1 MTNEVYF
8 KLDVICTYSTR
19 MPQPGDKIPRSPPKR
34 RVDDQS
40 NSRPYNLRA
49 KPLNFDSTPFKT
61 GDMVEIFRGASKK
74 FIDKVGTITKITKKK
89 VWILCQDNCNYPT
102 EITNIRSY
110 QGNKIISKYIDLS
123 RGVLPENLRRG
134 PYAVVDE
141 RCEDVTLDPK

>member
-1 MTNEVYF
+1 
-8 KLDVICTYSTR
+8 

-40 NSRPYNLRA
+40 NSRPYSLRA

-61 GDMVEIFRGASKK
+61 GDMAEIFRGASKK

-110 QGNKIISKYIDLS
+110 QGNKIISK
-123 RGVLPENLRRG
+123 
-134 PYAVVDE
+134 
-141 RCEDVTLDPK
+141 